1 MKTADRPQMRS
12 SIPIHS
18 ASEERHVMD
27 YVRVLY
33 KRRTITLAMFLIV
46 FTVGA
51 INALRQT
58 PIYQA
63 HVQLLIEQETPN
75 VRKIDQMFQASDGY
89 YNDEF
94 YQTQFRILQ
103 SRTLAK
109 GTIDGMNLWTVA
121 RLGNGPATRRSF
133 SVTGLA
139 TQAVGRAIQLA
150 QKPFAEPKPSPAGS
164 GSKTDE
170 TAAQSDRIDDFLD
183 GLSINP
189 IRNSRIVEIRYD
201 STDPVFAAAAANAVV
216 KAYIRQNLELKFST
230 SKDAGDW
237 LADRL
242 AEQKRAVQT
251 SEIALQTYR
260 EKNGAVSVA
269 DNASNIVVQR
279 LTDLNSA
286 LTKAKTERINKEA
299 LHEQLQAAEATGV
312 IDTLPAVL
320 SNEYIQKLKS
330 ELADLQRQQSQLAQ
344 RYDDKHPEM
353 IKIRSAVQG
362 ADAKLRNEI
371 GKVISSVKGE
381 YLTATAQERELQSA
395 LNAQKTEA
403 LSLNRRGIEFGVLQR
418 EADSNR
424 QIYESLLQRTK
435 ETDISAELRTTNVR
449 VVDLAEVPRSPISP
463 NVQRD
468 ISLLFVASL
477 VLAIGLAFFT
487 EYLDSRLKTPQDLK
501 THLGVPFLGM
511 VPMVTKGKG
520 ASPLVN
526 TGVPPNFSEAFKTIR
541 TNVLF
546 SSAEAGLRS
555 LAVTSA
561 GPGEGKSLVSANLA
575 IALAQAGQRVLLVD
589 TDMRRPRVH
598 EIFEMAQEP
607 GLSNLLTGGTKA
619 SEVIRK
625 SSVAGLWLMSAG
637 HIPPN
642 PAELLGSRRYNDF
655 LASLEDH
662 FDWAVLDTPPVL
674 VVADG
679 LIVANEST
687 GVVFVVGADQTSRHA
702 ARTAIE
708 QLESASANV
717 VGSVLNRADVRRNPH
732 YYSSY
737 YRKEYSRYYLKTG

>member
-1 MKTADRPQMRS
+1 
-12 SIPIHS
+12 
-18 ASEERHVMD
+18 MD

-33 KRRTITLAMFLIV
+33 KRRTIALAMFLIV

-51 INALRQT
+51 VNALRQT

-63 HVQLLIEQETPN
+63 QVQMLIEQETPS
-75 VRKIDQMFQASDGY
+75 VRKIDQMFQSTDSY
-89 YNDEF
+89 YNTEF
-94 YQTQFRILQ
+94 YQTQYRILQ

-109 GTIDGMNLWTVA
+109 ETIDAMNLWTA
-121 RLGNGPATRRSF
+121 PRLGNGPVPKASF
-133 SVTGLA
+133 SVTSLVSRG
-139 TQAVGRAIQLA
+139 VGRIVRLA
-150 QKPFAEPKPSPAGS
+150 QRPFADQAPAPAVS
-164 GSKTDE
+164 ESKTNE
-170 TAAQSDRIDDFLD
+170 TSAQSDRIDDFLG

-201 STDPVFAAAAANAVV
+201 STDPVFASAAANALA
-216 KAYIRQNLELKFST
+216 KAYIRQNHELKFSS

-251 SEIALQTYR
+251 SEAALQAFR

-299 LHEQLQAAEATGV
+299 LHEQLLAADANGT
-312 IDTLPAVL
+312 IDTFPAVL
-320 SNEYIQKLKS
+320 ASDYIQKLKS
-330 ELADLQRQQSQLAQ
+330 ELADLQRQQSQLEK
-344 RYDDKHPEM
+344 RYGDLKPEM
-353 IKIRSAVQG
+353 INIRAAVQG

-371 GKVISSVKGE
+371 GKVVASVNGE
-381 YLTATAQERELQSA
+381 YQTALAQERELQSA
-395 LNAQKTEA
+395 LNAQKTET

-424 QIYESLLQRTK
+424 QIYESLMQRTK
-435 ETDISAELRTTNVR
+435 ETDLSAELRTTNVR
-449 VVDLAEVPRSPISP
+449 VVDLAEVPRAPISP
-463 NVQRD
+463 NAPRD
-468 ISLLFVASL
+468 ISLLFVTSL

-501 THLGVPFLGM
+501 THLGIPFLGM
-511 VPMVTKGKG
+511 IPVVSKGKDRTN
-520 ASPLVN
+520 PLVN
-526 TGVPPNFSEAFKTIR
+526 NGVPPNFSEAFKTVR

-555 LAVTSA
+555 LVVTSA
-561 GPGEGKSLVSANLA
+561 GPGEGKSLVSANLGV
-575 IALAQAGQRVLLVD
+575 ALAQAGQRVLLID

-598 EIFEMAQEP
+598 EIFDVAQEP
-607 GLSNLLTGGTKA
+607 GLSNLLTGNAKA
-619 SEVIRK
+619 SDVIRK
-625 SSVAGLWLMSAG
+625 SPEVPGLWLLSAG

-655 LASLEDH
+655 LVSLEDH
-662 FDWAVLDTPPVL
+662 FDWAILDTPPVL

-679 LIVANEST
+679 LIVANEAT

-702 ARTAIE
+702 ARTAVE
-708 QLESASANV
+708 QLETASANV
-717 VGSVLNRADVRRNPH
+717 VGAVLNRADTRRNPH

-737 YRKEYSRYYLKTG
+737 YRKAYSRYYLKSGT